1 MIIIIPFIL
10 VALTGKGIKAI
21 KGVFGITL
29 VSGLSFAIPQVF
41 VAKFIGAELPAVVG
55 SVVSMAVTVFL
66 AKRFYN
72 KPQDVKEES
81 IPLKQCVMAWLPFIL
96 VFLFVMVCSPLF
108 KFIYS
113 PLSQIKTSVPIY
125 TGVGGKPYV
134 FSWVVTPGVLI
145 IIATY
150 IGGLL
155 QGCKFNEITVILG
168 KTIKQM
174 VKSVITIISIV
185 DLAKV
190 MGYSGM
196 IKSIA
201 DVLVLVTGRFYPLIA
216 PIIGALGTF

>member
-216 PIIGALGTF
+216 AIIGALGTF